1 MSRLEATDAAEDK
14 IKSKLKLSRQLQLQ
28 SYCKPNAAP
37 TDDRSRLTRSHRRPA
52 TASRGSSSVLLLS
65 STASRLVEINL
76 VSVALI
82 ISCVFP
88 SPKKKTQNSSALV
101 HHQLQPTR
109 AHMPGTQQLYIF
121 FKDSQHAAVYNIY
134 VTYNIYGNRTYRC
147 MHMAA
152 EPTVPDPIPIL
163 FSSRLPAQ
171 VDTMENLSSS

>member
-88 SPKKKTQNSSALV
+88 SQKKKKTQNSSALV

-109 AHMPGTQQLYIF
+109 AHALVPSSCIFF
-121 FKDSQHAAVYNIY
+121 FKDPQHAAVYNIY

-152 EPTVPDPIPIL
+152 EPTVPDPIPINIIQ
-163 FSSRLPAQ
+163 FQASS
-171 VDTMENLSSS
+171 TS